1 MTILRPMQTMFLL
14 AALPGPSGALSRTAR
29 AEFPEG
35 RRVIRI
41 SQERIRRSV
50 EGLADR
56 ESRRARRRE
65 SERP

>member
-14 AALPGPSGALSRTAR
+14 AALPGPWASLKNST

-41 SQERIRRSV
+41 SQERIRQSV